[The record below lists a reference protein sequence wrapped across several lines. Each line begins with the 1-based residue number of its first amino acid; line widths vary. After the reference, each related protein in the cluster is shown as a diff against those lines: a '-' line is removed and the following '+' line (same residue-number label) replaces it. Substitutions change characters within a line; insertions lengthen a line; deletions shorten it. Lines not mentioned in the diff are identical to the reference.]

1 MSSDYIAQM
10 QFRLHVKTNE
20 EIKYR
25 NEINFLKEQCIF
37 AVYCKTSKNNQLQN
51 IQTDTSISKLNL
63 IQKCGS
69 NIVEQRKKR
78 VKLLKPVN
86 EHRTTQFDCV
96 QTERIL
102 HSHIKIAHS
111 LLTVI
116 YILYIQM

>member
-1 MSSDYIAQM
+1 MY
-10 QFRLHVKTNE
+10 FCCL
-20 EIKYR
+20 
-25 NEINFLKEQCIF
+25 
-37 AVYCKTSKNNQLQN
+37 LQN
-51 IQTDTSISKLNL
+51 IQKQPTAKIQTDTRISKLNL

-69 NIVEQRKKR
+69 NIVEQKKR

-96 QTERIL
+96 RTERIL

-116 YILYIQM
+116 YIIYTDVTVFI

>member
-51 IQTDTSISKLNL
+51 IQTDTSSSKLNL

-69 NIVEQRKKR
+69 NIVEQREEKKELNSSNLWTNTEPLNSIAYKLN
-78 VKLLKPVN
+78 VFCTLTLKLLTP
-86 EHRTTQFDCV
+86 
-96 QTERIL
+96 
-102 HSHIKIAHS
+102 
-111 LLTVI
+111 
-116 YILYIQM
+116 Y